1 MTKLVTNEQ
10 TKLLATSLNNLGI
23 ATVVAGSIGPLIAK
37 TYGAAN
43 ANGFVLPALLAFV
56 YLVAGVALMLIAR
69 LVLKDL
75 VE

>member
-1 MTKLVTNEQ
+1 MTKLVRNEQ
-10 TKLLATSLNNLGI
+10 TKLLATGLNNLGI

-37 TYGAAN
+37 SYGASN
-43 ANGFVLPALLAFV
+43 ANGFVLPGLLALV
-56 YLVAGVALMLIAR
+56 YLLVGTSLMLIAR